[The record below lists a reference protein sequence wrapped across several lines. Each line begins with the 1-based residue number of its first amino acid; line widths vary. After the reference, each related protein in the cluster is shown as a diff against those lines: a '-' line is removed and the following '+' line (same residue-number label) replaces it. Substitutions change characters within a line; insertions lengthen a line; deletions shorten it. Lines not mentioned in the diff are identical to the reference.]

1 MQDGAVVTPRLPRE
15 TNVTVR
21 TDQDVLLWARARAF
35 FGGTSLNVVVCRFLE
50 EYAAVPARWVEGLP
64 PPWTPED
71 RIGPVMDPIGAGHR
85 AARRVDAGELNDFL
99 DSAIAEAL
107 SDPASGSGEDSLPRQ
122 G

>member
-1 MQDGAVVTPRLPRE
+1 VVTPRLPRD
-15 TNVTVR
+15 TNVTIR

-35 FGGTSLNVVVCRFLE
+35 FAGTSLNAVVRRFLE

-64 PPWTPED
+64 PPWTPGD
-71 RIGPVMDPIGAGHR
+71 RIRPVTDPTGAGHR
-85 AARRVDAGELNDFL
+85 AAGRVDASELNDFL

-107 SDPASGSGEDSLPRQ
+107 SVPAPGSGEDSLPRQ